1 MNFQFALKALS
12 LEHEECFG
20 QEVCDLL
27 VSYGGKKM
35 APVSLQEEGFALMAI
50 ALRNPPLG
58 PPEEPGEKP
67 SRCLATP
74 LPEGLVEFALGLI
87 PGLDK

>member
-1 MNFQFALKALS
+1 M
-12 LEHEECFG
+12 G

-27 VSYGGKKM
+27 VSSTGGKKM
-35 APVSLQEEGFALMAI
+35 APVLLQEEGLALMATG
-50 ALRNPPLG
+50 LRNPPLG

-87 PGLDK
+87 PCLDK